1 MVGDKMDDLVQ
12 PSAAPQPIEVYNDFT
27 IVLPTP
33 EPESSPASTAMP
45 EPTPEPSPAPVVSQS
60 IDGGSAARGGVVGA
74 LVDVLGDYQPRTVT
88 TTTTA
93 ADGSQVVSVTYA
105 DGLASLDWPWLG
117 GLLLFSILTYGFIRI
132 MGGILR

>member
-1 MVGDKMDDLVQ
+1 MVGDNMDDMIQ
-12 PSAAPQPIEVYNDFT
+12 PSAAPQPIEVFNDFT
-27 IVLPTP
+27 IVLPTAEPVPVPDPTPSP
-33 EPESSPASTAMP
+33 EPS
-45 EPTPEPSPAPVVSQS
+45 PEPSPAPVVSQS
-60 IDGGSAARGGVVGA
+60 IERDSDRGGVVGA
-74 LVDVLGDYQPRTVT
+74 LVDVIGDYQPRTVT

-117 GLLLFSILTYGFIRI
+117 ALLLFSILIYGFVRI